1 MPGSS
6 AAVPGPGL
14 SASSMFVLPVLMP
27 GLSVSSLFAL
37 PVPVLGSSASSTSAL
52 LVPVPGLSTFFASA
66 LPVPVP
72 NLFASSASTLPVP
85 VLGLS
90 ASSASALP
98 VPLPGLSRRPMLS
111 LDRTRHRPNNPE
123 TGPQQQQSSYPV
135 RSSLTEDGP
144 KSESDEDRLPVP
156 KQQQLDFPPSSLQPS
171 LPQVASNTISNAI
184 DSTVPQPP
192 VEATT
197 VPQPL
202 VAAASPLASSH
213 SRGPDSVMIASEPIT
228 SLSGLDRRSPNVQ
241 AMLREA
247 FSEGRSEGR
256 QENQTKLDEAE
267 SKVEELR
274 KRLDPSKLKAAYD
287 RGFREGGLEGY
298 NKYSLH
304 PETKASDERLAFEK
318 IIKEKDQAI
327 QNQQM
332 TMARYE
338 QELMARRHRTQE
350 LERQASLPTPRQP
363 TRQQGQNISGQQILE
378 AEARFSTQGQEL
390 SIAKS
395 QNELMRA
402 DLSNW
407 QVQWGLITADL
418 ERWKAAFSAKATQ
431 LDACQRQLKHSNR
444 ELQESK
450 EEATQLASSKSE
462 EIASLKAAVAAER
475 SAKIESVK
483 ALNEELKSNSRQVQ
497 DGKDEID
504 ALTSQNTELIKG
516 FGEVE
521 ETVSRQDRELQ
532 QLSAENEELT
542 RKLQER
548 KEEDE
553 RAPLN
558 LNNAPIQDGDEQAEE
573 IDNLPAEF
581 AEETAAADIV
591 GGVTQQA

>member
-1 MPGSS
+1 MDPSQEERSGQKTQAPTAAQLLAAADVRKVLAGMKRAADVVSDLEIPEGS
-6 AAVPGPGL
+6 
-14 SASSMFVLPVLMP
+14 
-27 GLSVSSLFAL
+27 
-37 PVPVLGSSASSTSAL
+37 
-52 LVPVPGLSTFFASA
+52 
-66 LPVPVP
+66 
-72 NLFASSASTLPVP
+72 
-85 VLGLS
+85 
-90 ASSASALP
+90 
-98 VPLPGLSRRPMLS
+98 RPMLS
-111 LDRTRHRPNNPE
+111 LDRTRHGPKNPE
-123 TGPQQQQSSYPV
+123 TGPQQQQPSDSV

-144 KSESDEDRLPVP
+144 KSESDENRLPVP
-156 KQQQLDFPPSSLQPS
+156 KQQQLDFPPPSLQPS
-171 LPQVASNTISNAI
+171 LPQVASNPINNAI
-184 DSTVPQPP
+184 DS
-192 VEATT
+192 T

-213 SRGPDSVMIASEPIT
+213 SRGPDSVMISSELIT
-228 SLSGLDRRSPNVQ
+228 SLSGLDRRSPIVQ

-274 KRLDPSKLKAAYD
+274 KRLEPSKLKAAYD

-318 IIKEKDQAI
+318 IIKEKDRAI

-338 QELMARRHRTQE
+338 QELMANRRRTQE
-350 LERQASLPTPRQP
+350 LEQRASLPTPQQP
-363 TRQQGQNISGQQILE
+363 TPQQGQNISGQQILE
-378 AEARFSTQGQEL
+378 SEARFSTQGQEL
-390 SIAKS
+390 SVAKS
-395 QNELMRA
+395 QNELMRV

-431 LDACQRQLKHSNR
+431 LDACQRQLEHSDR
-444 ELQESK
+444 ELHESK

-475 SAKIESVK
+475 SAKIESAK
-483 ALNEELKSNSRQVQ
+483 ALNEELKSNSKQVQ
-497 DGKDEID
+497 NGKDEID

-516 FGEVE
+516 LGELE

-548 KEEDE
+548 K
-553 RAPLN
+553 RRTKGPL
-558 LNNAPIQDGDEQAEE
+558 
-573 IDNLPAEF
+573 
-581 AEETAAADIV
+581 
-591 GGVTQQA
+591 